1 MEKKNPFKKINKSII
16 ISTIIMVIVIF
27 TSTTIIVNEI
37 SYKNK
42 ALSETIKSIDSR
54 SRETSDWVNIYW
66 GRIGYILEKM
76 EDKRTPLKK
85 SEINEWDL
93 LYCGYHPNDYNFLIK
108 AIVGNTY
115 IWYKDPLTKSMEE
128 MRFQDIVD
136 EGCYIASPVNM
147 METEKE

>member
-1 MEKKNPFKKINKSII
+1 MEKKNPFDKINKSII
-16 ISTIIMVIVIF
+16 ISTIIMVIVVF
-27 TSTTIIVNEI
+27 TSTAIIVNEI

-42 ALSETIKSIDSR
+42 ALSETIKNIDSR

-93 LYCGYHPNDYNFLIK
+93 LYCGYHPNDYNFFIEAIK
-108 AIVGNTY
+108 WDEY
-115 IWYKDPLTKSMEE
+115 IWYQNPLTKAMTKMKYQE
-128 MRFQDIVD
+128 IVD
-136 EGCYIASPVNM
+136 DGCYIASPANM